1 MSVAAIN
8 RAQPPALR
16 PITLPPLPESETVKL
31 PGGAEIIL
39 LPYGTQPLAEIQF
52 VFNAGHAA
60 EPRNGVAPVAARML
74 AEGAPG
80 LTSAEISRR
89 FDFYGAYFN
98 PEISVDYATISVSA
112 MTKFLKPTLELATTL
127 LKSASFP
134 EEEFDA
140 LRQRLGQNLRVE
152 EQKTGWQARRRF
164 GELLFGYDHP
174 YARNVG
180 QAELSMLGL
189 DELNAFHRERFNP
202 SQCFVVAAGQF
213 DRAELLD
220 LFAAYFE
227 GVELEP
233 AAYGEFEDAVAN
245 ERDLHIHKMPG
256 QVQSTIRAG
265 HVGFDRGHEDVYHM
279 RLANI
284 ILGGYF
290 GSRLMQNIREEKG
303 FTYGI
308 GSRWVSYKKTGYLTV
323 GTDVANEYV
332 KDTLD
337 EIRKE
342 MERMRQ
348 EKVGAEEL
356 EIARNYTLG
365 KFAADMET
373 PFQHADRL
381 KVARVY
387 GLPPDEYARS
397 FEAIREATAEQLLD
411 ACQTH
416 FKPEELLE
424 VVCGDWSPE
433 G

>member
-1 MSVAAIN
+1 MSASALN
-8 RAQPPALR
+8 RTQPPALR
-16 PITLPPLPESETVKL
+16 PIALPPLPEYETANL
-31 PGGAEIIL
+31 PGGAEVML
-39 LPYGTQPLAEIQF
+39 LPYGAQPLAEVQF

-98 PEISVDYATISVSA
+98 PEIGVDYATISVSA

-134 EEEFDA
+134 EDEFEA
-140 LRQRLGQNLRVE
+140 LRERLGHNLRVE

-164 GELLFGYDHP
+164 GELLFGYNHP

-180 QAELSMLGL
+180 QAELDMLAL
-189 DELNAFHRERFNP
+189 EELKAFHRERYNP
-202 SQCFVVAAGQF
+202 ARCFVVAAGQF

-220 LFAAYFE
+220 QLAAFFE
-227 GVELEP
+227 GANAEP
-233 AAYGEFEDAVAN
+233 ADYGEFSAETTAQ
-245 ERDLHIHKMPG
+245 RDLHIHKMPE

-265 HVGFDRGHEDVYHM
+265 HLGFNRGHEDVYLM

-284 ILGGYF
+284 IFGGYF

-303 FTYGI
+303 YTYGI
-308 GSRWVSYKKTGYLTV
+308 GSRWISYQKTGYLVV

-348 EKVGAEEL
+348 EKVGADEL

-381 KVARVY
+381 KVARIY
-387 GLPPDEYARS
+387 GLPTDEYVRS
-397 FEAIREATAEQLLD
+397 FEIIRTATAEQLLD
-411 ACQTH
+411 ACQKH
-416 FKPEELLE
+416 LKPDELLE

-433 G
+433 K